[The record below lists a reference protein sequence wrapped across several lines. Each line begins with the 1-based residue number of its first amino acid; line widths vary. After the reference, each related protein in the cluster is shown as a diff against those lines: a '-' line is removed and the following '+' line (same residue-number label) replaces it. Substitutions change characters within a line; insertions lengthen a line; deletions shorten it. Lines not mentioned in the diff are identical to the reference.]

1 MSFGRTAILKAAQSP
16 WLRER
21 APRFGFVRRT
31 VSRFMP
37 GEDAADA
44 LCAARELA
52 EKGIATVLTHL
63 GENITDRTEAEQ
75 VKQHYIDLTQR
86 IFAAQLPTEI
96 SIKLTQVGLD
106 LDPEF
111 CYANVAAIIER
122 TPPDKTVWIDMEQS
136 PYVDA
141 TLAIFKRARAAYAN
155 VGICVQA
162 YLYRTEQD
170 LDSLIALRAAIRLVK
185 GAYNEPAELAFP
197 KRKDVDENYFHLAQR
212 LLSPESR
219 KLGIRAAIAT
229 HDRELVGRLNEW
241 AAAQGVPKTGIEY
254 QMLYGIQRAE
264 QQRLATDGYRSTVL
278 VAYGT
283 FWFPWFMR
291 RLAERPAN
299 VLFLARNFFAD

>member
-1 MSFGRTAILKAAQSP
+1 MTFARTAILKAAQSP

-37 GEDAADA
+37 GEDATDA
-44 LCAARELA
+44 LAAARELA
-52 EKGIATVLTHL
+52 NKGIATVLTHL
-63 GENITDRTEAEQ
+63 GENITDRAEAEQ

-111 CYANVAAIIER
+111 CYANVAAILER

-141 TLAIFKRARAAYAN
+141 TLAIFRRARAAYAN

-170 LDSLIALRAAIRLVK
+170 LDSLIPLRAAIRLVK

-197 KRKDVDENYFHLAQR
+197 KKKDVRRE
-212 LLSPESR
+212 LLPSR
-219 KLGIRAAIAT
+219 PAAFEPGKSQTWHSRRDCYARSRTNTKTERLGIRTRCAENG
-229 HDRELVGRLNEW
+229 DRLPNALRHSARR
-241 AAAQGVPKTGIEY
+241 AAAP
-254 QMLYGIQRAE
+254 RRC
-264 QQRLATDGYRSTVL
+264 RLSLHGSRRLRHVL
-278 VAYGT
+278 VSVVHAST
-283 FWFPWFMR
+283 R
-291 RLAERPAN
+291 RAARERSLSRA
-299 VLFLARNFFAD
+299 